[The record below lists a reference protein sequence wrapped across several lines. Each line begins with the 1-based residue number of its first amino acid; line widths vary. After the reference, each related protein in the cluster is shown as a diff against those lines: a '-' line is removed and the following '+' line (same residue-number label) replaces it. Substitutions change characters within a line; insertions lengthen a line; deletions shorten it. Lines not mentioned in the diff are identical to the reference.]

1 MANSICLFLKIA
13 RKSKLNCHQQNHPL
27 TKCSYCHLLPNWCR
41 CRLILSIDKE
51 LCIHD
56 RPTYNP
62 KLKLTTC
69 SSGALQVNDKCST
82 MTLFVRAWSEQ
93 NNHHHAKDQ
102 NRVTWFSIFAFHEP
116 ITLFVVFF
124 TIIRQGRQCR
134 IQGLDQLVNNKI
146 IGHN

>member
-41 CRLILSIDKE
+41 CRLISSIDKE

-93 NNHHHAKDQ
+93 NNHHHAKRSKQ
-102 NRVTWFSIFAFHEP
+102 GHLVFYLCFPRANN
-116 ITLFVVFF
+116 FV
-124 TIIRQGRQCR
+124 CR
-134 IQGLDQLVNNKI
+134 IFY
-146 IGHN
+146 HN